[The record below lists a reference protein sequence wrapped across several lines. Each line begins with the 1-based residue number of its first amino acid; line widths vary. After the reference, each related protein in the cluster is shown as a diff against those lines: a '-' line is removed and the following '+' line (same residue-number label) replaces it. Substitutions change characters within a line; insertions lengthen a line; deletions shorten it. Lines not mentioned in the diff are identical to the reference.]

1 MEKQFESKAFWF
13 NSLRFTI
20 RKIRFLF
27 FFFPFSIQKSKGYDD
42 VEIETLFAKYDM
54 DGDRCLN
61 QEEQKNMLKDLC
73 KQNDD
78 LKQAYLML
86 DQASAEYEL
95 SFSFSLFVVI

>member
-1 MEKQFESKAFWF
+1 
-13 NSLRFTI
+13 
-20 RKIRFLF
+20 
-27 FFFPFSIQKSKGYDD
+27 
-42 VEIETLFAKYDM
+42 M

-86 DQASAEYEL
+86 DQASAEYDL
-95 SFSFSLFVVI
+95 SFFFLSIY

>member
-1 MEKQFESKAFWF
+1 M
-13 NSLRFTI
+13 I
-20 RKIRFLF
+20 
-27 FFFPFSIQKSKGYDD
+27 KSKGYDD

-61 QEEQKNMLKDLC
+61 QEEQKTMLKDLC

-86 DQASAEYEL
+86 DQASAE
-95 SFSFSLFVVI
+95 